1 MRKWM
6 EKTLALA
13 AVAISVGFAK
23 NAKATSITGTL
34 ETVSPYAFPTIYLQ
48 GEGDLSGGVGQ
59 IQWQGVS
66 TNAAPF
72 NGAFDTY
79 CIDLIQD
86 IYFGSTY
93 TFTEGALS
101 SGPNPGAYPDG
112 QTGGMGTAKADEID
126 ELFGSDY
133 SATLAS
139 GQTGDDDREAFQL
152 AIWSIIYNNDTSVS
166 NTSDPFY
173 VVSGIDANAIS
184 TANSWLVEAADPA
197 NQDLD
202 ATNVI
207 GLFAEN
213 GAQDQVALGGPT
225 VDRLTPAGVPLPSS
239 AAMGGALLAGAMVI
253 ARIRRAVRA

>member
-1 MRKWM
+1 M

-13 AVAISVGFAK
+13 AVAIGVGFAQS
-23 NAKATSITGTL
+23 AKATSITGTL
-34 ETVSPYAFPTIYLQ
+34 ETVSPYAFPTVYLQ
-48 GEGDLSGGVGQ
+48 GEGDMAGGVGQ

-66 TNAAPF
+66 ANAAPF
-72 NGAFDTY
+72 AGAFDTY

-86 IYFGSTY
+86 VYFGCTY
-93 TFTEGALS
+93 TFNEGALS
-101 SGPNPGAYPDG
+101 GGPNPGAYPNG

-126 ELFGSDY
+126 ELYGSHY
-133 SATLAS
+133 AATLAS
-139 GQTGDDDREAFQL
+139 GQTGDDDRQAFQL
-152 AIWSIIYNNDTSVS
+152 AIWNIVYDTDTSVS
-166 NTSDPFY
+166 DGSGSFY
-173 VVSGIDANAIS
+173 VASGVDTNAIN
-184 TANSWLVEAADPA
+184 TANSWLVEAANPA

-225 VDRLTPAGVPLPSS
+225 PDRLTPAGVPLPSS

-253 ARIRRAVRA
+253 ARFRRPVRA